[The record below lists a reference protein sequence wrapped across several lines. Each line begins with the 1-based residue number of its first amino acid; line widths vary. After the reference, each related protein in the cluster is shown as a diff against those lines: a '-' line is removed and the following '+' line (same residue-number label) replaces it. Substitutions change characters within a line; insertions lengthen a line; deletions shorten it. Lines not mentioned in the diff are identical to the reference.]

1 MRYSYL
7 APVSILLGCKQGPAA
22 DCLCCSECRT
32 PGTRRARQHARA
44 PRRAHS
50 GAPGT
55 VAPLCAGPSAAH
67 DAGPVPRDAH
77 AGLAGRCRATCTA
90 ARHTTPGSRGGA
102 ARRARRRGMR
112 VEFAAR
118 LRAAAKGHAM
128 RLCPP
133 TRSRAADEAL
143 RGTRRDCV
151 LRLLR
156 VLRLRGTRRAC
167 GVQPVRTVHAV
178 RGTAIVTRRRS
189 PCSRSRH
196 DREKRFGCCEGVR
209 MGQNL
214 GFADAGHT
222 LPSACACTEHTLPSD
237 CACVG
242 HTLTSAG
249 ACAGHTLPSACTGHT
264 LTLCQARAGHTLPS
278 LCVCRAHSAK
288 CAGHTL
294 TSVCACMHALL
305 CYPASAGPAYRTEP
319 QHVCTDPHPI
329 RVV

>member
-1 MRYSYL
+1 MPR
-7 APVSILLGCKQGPAA
+7 
-22 DCLCCSECRT
+22 ECRT
-32 PGTRRARQHARA
+32 PGTRTPGTPDTGSLLAHLAGRTPEPGTGAPHTPGPGTQRGTRRRAGAARRARRAR
-44 PRRAHS
+44 
-50 GAPGT
+50 
-55 VAPLCAGPSAAH
+55 
-67 DAGPVPRDAH
+67 
-77 AGLAGRCRATCTA
+77 GRCRATCTA

-189 PCSRSRH
+189 PCSRRH

-222 LPSACACTEHTLPSD
+222 LTSACACTGHTLPS
-237 CACVG
+237 AC
-242 HTLTSAG
+242 
-249 ACAGHTLPSACTGHT
+249 ACAGHTLPSACA
-264 LTLCQARAGHTLPS
+264 CAGHTLPNA
-278 LCVCRAHSAK
+278 CD
-288 CAGHTL
+288 GHTL
-294 TSVCACMHALL
+294 PLCQVPVRVPGTLYQPTLPSVSDTL
-305 CYPASAGPAYRTEP
+305 
-319 QHVCTDPHPI
+319 
-329 RVV
+329 

>member
-1 MRYSYL
+1 MRAHHAGRTPERPARSRRCV
-7 APVSILLGCKQGPAA
+7 PGPARHTTPGRCRA
-22 DCLCCSECRT
+22 TRT
-32 PGTRRARQHARA
+32 PG
-44 PRRAHS
+44 S
-50 GAPGT
+50 
-55 VAPLCAGPSAAH
+55 
-67 DAGPVPRDAH
+67 
-77 AGLAGRCRATCTA
+77 GRCRATCTA

-112 VEFAAR
+112 VQFAAR

-151 LRLLR
+151 LRLVR

-189 PCSRSRH
+189 PCSRRH

-222 LPSACACTEHTLPSD
+222 LTSACACTGHTLPS
-237 CACVG
+237 AC
-242 HTLTSAG
+242 
-249 ACAGHTLPSACTGHT
+249 ACAGHTLPSACA
-264 LTLCQARAGHTLPS
+264 CAGHTLPNA
-278 LCVCRAHSAK
+278 CD
-288 CAGHTL
+288 GHTL
-294 TSVCACMHALL
+294 PLCQVPVRVPGTLYQPTLPSVSDTL
-305 CYPASAGPAYRTEP
+305 
-319 QHVCTDPHPI
+319 
-329 RVV
+329 